1 MAKKKTESQD
11 DDSNPQRRLGLTFH
25 RTFSLIRPA
34 LTQVLQLAA
43 GTNRAE
49 GEIEGIERRMLRD
62 LTNLGT
68 IYVEAIPRYC
78 YGSGLLNRQ
87 YALTAFGKFAHQ
99 HDSLLE
105 QEGTQWLIHY
115 HLSAPQGPGPAF
127 WHELVNTRFRIG
139 DEFTTDDIAAQVSS
153 FFKGNEGEDLADRS
167 ARSTATIFLGTY
179 TKSDGLG
186 NLKILEILGE
196 NHFRVNDS
204 FSQPPVWAIAYGLL
218 DFWQTQFPNHT
229 TINLNDLYGEEGLTN
244 LFMISRG
251 RLNTV
256 LEEMQQ
262 EGILELYRIAPPYQ
276 VVLLRRQMQPILEK
290 LYGIKSS

>member
-11 DDSNPQRRLGLTFH
+11 DDSNPHSRLGLTFH

-127 WHELVNTRFRIG
+127 WHELVMTRFRSG
-139 DEFTTDDIAAQVSS
+139 NEFTTSEIAEQIGQ
-153 FFKGNEGEDLADRS
+153 FFQRTEGEPLAERS
-167 ARSTATIFLGTY
+167 ARSTATVFIGTY
-179 TKSDGLG
+179 TKPDGLG
-186 NLKILEILGE
+186 NLKILQGIGE
-196 NHFRVNDS
+196 DRYRVNDDLD
-204 FSQPPVWAIAYGLL
+204 PPSAWAVAYAIL
-218 DFWQTQFPNHT
+218 DCWEARFQGRK
-229 TINLNDLYGEEGLTN
+229 TINLDELTDENGVSN
-244 LFMISRG
+244 LFMIG
-251 RLNTV
+251 AGKIATV
-256 LEEMQQ
+256 LQKMQM
-262 EGILELYRIAPPYQ
+262 EGFVDLFRVAPPYQ
-276 VVLLRRQMQPILEK
+276 VVLLRPDTKAILEK
-290 LYGIKSS
+290 LYAHE